1 MGANMVST
9 QESLRGHYL
18 ISMPGLQDPNF
29 HQTVTV
35 ICEHNA
41 EGAIGIVVNRIHTQL
56 TCREIFEE
64 LEIDYEPN
72 PSLMP
77 VHMGG
82 PVHMG
87 EIFMLHGPP
96 FSWDSCLM
104 ISATLAM
111 SNSRD
116 IVEAAALNRGP
127 EAVILS
133 LGCAGWGPGQ
143 LEAELLENA
152 WLTCPVLDDVIF
164 HCPVESRW
172 HEAVKRMGFD
182 PMWLS
187 STSGNA

>member
-1 MGANMVST
+1 MVSI
-9 QESLRGHYL
+9 QESLKGHYL
-18 ISMPGLQDPNF
+18 IAMPGLQDPNF

-41 EGAIGIVVNRIHTQL
+41 EGAIGIIINRLHPHLMCT
-56 TCREIFEE
+56 EIFEE
-64 LEIDYEPN
+64 LNIGWEPMT
-72 PSLMP
+72 SAAQ
-77 VHMGG
+77 VHFGG

-96 FSWDSCLM
+96 FTWDSCLLV
-104 ISATLAM
+104 SPTLAM

-116 IVEAAALNRGP
+116 IVEAVALNRGP
-127 EAVILS
+127 EAYILS

-152 WLTCPVLDDVIF
+152 WLTSPALDEVVF
-164 HCPVESRW
+164 RCPVENRW
-172 HEAVKRMGFD
+172 HEAVTRMGFD

>member
-1 MGANMVST
+1 MVST
-9 QESLRGHYL
+9 QESLKGHYL
-18 ISMPGLQDPNF
+18 IAMPGLQDPNF
-29 HQTVTV
+29 HQTLTV

-41 EGAIGIVVNRIHTQL
+41 EGAVGIVVNRIHTQL
-56 TCREIFEE
+56 TCREIFKE
-64 LEIDYEPN
+64 LEIDYEPMSSKEN
-72 PSLMP
+72 

-87 EIFMLHGPP
+87 EIFVLHGPP
-96 FSWDSCLM
+96 FTWESCLM
-104 ISATLAM
+104 VSQTLAM

-116 IVEAAALNRGP
+116 IVEAVALRKGP
-127 EAVILS
+127 EAYILS

-143 LEAELLENA
+143 LEGELLENA
-152 WLTCPVLDDVIF
+152 WLTCPALDDVVF
-164 HCPVESRW
+164 HSPVEDRW